1 MDIVIKQIAS
11 NEDVSAMLEVWQQV
25 FEREMG
31 IVLPRESALGNISH
45 WLARTEQ
52 GREPVGTL
60 SVVDTTDQHQ
70 LHESLGLTFAPQAH
84 VARFTHLAVLKPY
97 RGKNIPLALMLEAH
111 RRVIIPGQFDH
122 TWLLFD
128 VERAANSF
136 LSRQLGFTVLPQT
149 FVSRIRLPMSAGATR
164 AHARSRTRPSQGPV
178 MFEEA
183 RVFLRATSWSVLNS
197 LALVPGNRRSQ
208 NTLHHT
214 EYTTQH
220 HLLGLT
226 SWYSVRAGEKNAP
239 RGAWQHIDLPA
250 YARELNARVASPGP
264 PWMPFTKKTNES
276 WAMRGRQLSPH
287 RHPSVIP

>member
-1 MDIVIKQIAS
+1 MDIVIKKIAS

-45 WLARTEQ
+45 WLARTAQ
-52 GREPVGTL
+52 GRDPVGTL

-70 LHESLGLTFAPQAH
+70 LHESLGLTFDPQAQ

-111 RRVIIPGQFDH
+111 RRVIVPGKFDH

-149 FVSRIRLPMSAGATR
+149 FVSEYGCRCPLVRHERTHEAERALRKAQSYLRKFEYSYAPQRAVRSIWSA
-164 AHARSRTRPSQGPV
+164 
-178 MFEEA
+178 
-183 RVFLRATSWSVLNS
+183 
-197 LALVPGNRRSQ
+197 
-208 NTLHHT
+208 
-214 EYTTQH
+214 
-220 HLLGLT
+220 
-226 SWYSVRAGEKNAP
+226 
-239 RGAWQHIDLPA
+239 
-250 YARELNARVASPGP
+250 
-264 PWMPFTKKTNES
+264 
-276 WAMRGRQLSPH
+276 
-287 RHPSVIP
+287 